1 MRTRVKRML
10 DYGIDEVRCK
20 ELLEL
25 AKCEDNQRILE
36 MAAKAS
42 NDYLAQYLVISLQKK
57 GVGFRSLFKDEVYL
71 PCTEDDFYAYKRR
84 TLALFD
90 IFLKVEEVLLEDL
103 RIAPKYP

>member
-1 MRTRVKRML
+1 MRTRVRGML
-10 DYGIDEVRCK
+10 DYGIDETRCK

-25 AKCEDNQRILE
+25 AKREENQRILE

-42 NDYLAQYLVISLQKK
+42 NDYLAQYLVISFQKK
-57 GVGFRSLFKDEVYL
+57 GVGFRRLFKDEVYP

-90 IFLKVEEVLLEDL
+90 IFLKVEGVLLEDL
-103 RIAPKYP
+103 RKPTDCP